1 MNLRLT
7 TMAAAAVMLSA
18 TVAPAFA
25 ADTPPTRII
34 DENFEYP
41 VGNLYQQGGWV
52 KYGTNAAAPVQVV
65 AGSQVYQGYIDAV
78 TGREVNIFKVV
89 KTTEGTLLV

>member
-52 KYGTNAAAPVQVV
+52 KYGPNAAAPVQVEPGIPGV
-65 AGSQVYQGYIDAV
+65 YRRRDRQPGSPQRYQE
-78 TGREVNIFKVV
+78 R
-89 KTTEGTLLV
+89 